1 MNPKPLLGHEGFKF
15 SLGSAHAEN
24 VLRTFKHFRDNH
36 ILTDVIICVEGEKFP
51 CHRAVLAAFSNYFRA
66 MFSNG
71 YKESREMLVK
81 IKGILA
87 EAMDC
92 FLQYVYTGKV
102 TITTENVQYL
112 IETASLFQVNSLCD
126 ECAHFLEEQ
135 LDPCNCL
142 GIQRFADTHSLK
154 TLFERCHA
162 FALQT
167 FEHVYQHEEFLEL
180 DKDGLI
186 NYISNDDLIVRKEE
200 IVFEAVM
207 RWIYEDVDHR
217 RLFLPDLLYHIRLP
231 LLHPNYFVETVE
243 EDQLI
248 RNSPECHHL
257 LQEARRYQVLG
268 NEIVSPRTRPR
279 RSTGYSEV
287 IILVGGCEQVGGFH
301 LPYTEC
307 YDPVTGEWISLAK
320 IPDFTKSAYAV
331 CALKNDILV
340 SGGRINSR
348 DVWIYKSQLNI
359 WVRVAPLNKGRWH
372 HKMAVLL
379 GKVYVVGGYNGQMRL
394 SSVEYY
400 DLFSN
405 RWIEVAPLMEAVSS
419 PAMTRCMRKLFVLG
433 GGSDGNSYSDKVQC
447 YDPETNAWILCA
459 SLPVAKKYITAVSLK
474 NLIYVAGGMT
484 TTVDCYNPVED
495 YWMHIQDTR
504 SPRENCGMTVCNGKI
519 YILGGRQPNGEAI
532 NTVLCYDV
540 ETNIISEVARMP
552 NTLSYHGCMTIHRY
566 NERHEKHSK
575 L

>member
-331 CALKNDILV
+331 
-340 SGGRINSR
+340 S
-348 DVWIYKSQLNI
+348 
-359 WVRVAPLNKGRWH
+359 
-372 HKMAVLL
+372 
-379 GKVYVVGGYNGQMRL
+379 
-394 SSVEYY
+394 
-400 DLFSN
+400 
-405 RWIEVAPLMEAVSS
+405 
-419 PAMTRCMRKLFVLG
+419 
-433 GGSDGNSYSDKVQC
+433 
-447 YDPETNAWILCA
+447 
-459 SLPVAKKYITAVSLK
+459 KKYITAVSLK